1 MFQLYNFRF
10 QERLFFILANEL
22 IKIGRIPG
30 VISGGKK
37 ASKATYI
44 PHSYAKAQSSWADNF
59 YQQNSYLI
67 NHRKLVYSY
76 LINHRKLVMGI
87 GKVVH

>member
-1 MFQLYNFRF
+1 MFEIIL
-10 QERLFFILANEL
+10 QERLFFVLANEL
-22 IKIGRIPG
+22 IKVGRIPG

-59 YQQNSYLI
+59 FQQNSYVEVSLALFRI
-67 NHRKLVYSY
+67 ELRYFVSGLTRTW
-76 LINHRKLVMGI
+76 I
-87 GKVVH
+87 